1 LTRLRR
7 LAAAVEERTGLG
19 GAFTALMA
27 DPVPG
32 GARWWYALGAVLT
45 FLLAVELCTGVLLAF
60 FYAPSAQT
68 AWASTVFIQD
78 QLPMG
83 WFVRGLHSFASSAM
97 VVVSVLHLLQVL
109 FAGAY
114 KAPREGTWIAGL
126 ALLGLTVAFCI
137 SGYGLPWDQKGYWAK
152 LVESSVVGTTP
163 LVGPAIEKVT
173 QGGGAYGNYTVTHLF
188 AVHVFILPALTI
200 GLVVLHIALVRRHR
214 LTPRWNLTSAESR
227 SRTEAYWPNQAF
239 RDAVASALTLAVVIG
254 FVLALHGA
262 ALEGP
267 ADPSSGYQARPEWYA
282 RPLYQLRMYF
292 EGPLEIV
299 ATMLIPGLAAG
310 FLVMLPF
317 LDRGPSRDPRRRVP
331 VLLLSCAGLAG
342 AVGLGGYSV
351 AKDQG
356 DASYQRHRAEVDKQ
370 TKLARELAARGVL
383 PEGGTAVFRNDPAFA
398 VRELF
403 REECANCH
411 AMTRQGGGEGPDLGD
426 YNSRAWIRAFLQ
438 DPQSP
443 LYMGAAKK
451 PVKGGMKPVTVPPD
465 ELAALTEFV
474 YAQSG
479 PGDADATLARKGE
492 ALYSQRNCD
501 SCHEIEPGR
510 DSDAPNL
517 YRRGS
522 LEYVSR
528 IIETASRPELYGER
542 SKMPRFGGKLT
553 KDQITAL
560 ATFVRGSRLS
570 AGDSPSR

>member
-1 LTRLRR
+1 VSRLRR
-7 LAAAVEERTGLG
+7 LTSALEERTGLG
-19 GAFTALMA
+19 SAVSALLA
-27 DPVPG
+27 DPIPG
-32 GARWWYALGAVLT
+32 GARWWYALGGVLT
-45 FLLAVELCTGVLLAF
+45 FLLSLELVTGVLLAF

-78 QLPMG
+78 QLPLG
-83 WFVRGLHSFASSAM
+83 WFVRGLHSFGSSAM
-97 VVVSVLHLLQVL
+97 VVVAVLHFLQVL

-114 KAPREGTWIAGL
+114 KAPREGTWISGL
-126 ALLGLTVAFCI
+126 ALLGLTIAFCL

-152 LVESSVVGTTP
+152 LVESAVVGTSP
-163 LVGPAIEKVT
+163 LVGPALEKVT
-173 QGGGAYGNYTVTHLF
+173 QGGSAYGNYTVTHLY
-188 AVHVFILPALTI
+188 AVHVLLLPAVTV

-214 LTPRWNLTSAESR
+214 LTPRWDLTSAESR

-239 RDAVASALTLAVVIG
+239 RDIVASAVILAVVLG
-254 FVLALHGA
+254 FVVALHGA

-317 LDRGPSRDPRRRVP
+317 IDRGQSRDPRRRLP
-331 VLLLSCAGLAG
+331 VLVVTCLGLGG
-342 AVGLGGYSV
+342 AIALGGYSV
-351 AKDQG
+351 AKDRG
-356 DASYQRHRAEVDKQ
+356 DASYQRHRAEVEKEAV
-370 TKLARELAARGVL
+370 LARSLAVRGVL
-383 PEGGTAVFRNDPAFA
+383 PEGGTAVFRNDPAYA

-403 REECANCH
+403 REQCGNCH
-411 AMTRQGGGEGPDLGD
+411 TLTRQGGGEGPDLGD
-426 YNSRAWIRAFLQ
+426 YNSRAWIRAFLE

-451 PVKGGMKPVTVPPD
+451 PAKGGMKPVKLPAP
-465 ELAALTEFV
+465 ELAALTEFI

-479 PGDADATLARKGE
+479 PSDADSALAKQGE

-517 YRRGS
+517 YRRGT
-522 LEYVSR
+522 LEHVAR

-542 SKMPRFGGKLT
+542 SKMPRFAGKLT
-553 KDQITAL
+553 KEQIEEL
-560 ATFVRGSRLS
+560 ARYVRGQRKN
-570 AGDSPSR
+570 